1 MLIIGIDP
9 GQRGGIAWYCTI
21 SNDAGAI
28 VMPETPRQICTRFQ
42 NLREIY
48 GTMHVVLE
56 LAQPMPKQGVSSVF
70 SYGQHFGELI
80 GILTA
85 LNASMT
91 LVRPAAW
98 KKALGLNSEKLNSIL
113 LAERL
118 YPEINLIPGQCRKPH
133 DGIAE
138 ALLLMHYGRKFA

>member
-1 MLIIGIDP
+1 MLIVGVDP
-9 GQRGGIAWYCTI
+9 GLKGGIAWYCTI
-21 SNDAGAI
+21 SKDTGAI
-28 VMPETPRQICTRFQ
+28 PMPDTPRQICTRLQ

-56 LAQPMPKQGVSSVF
+56 YAQPMPKQGVTSVF

-91 LVRPAAW
+91 LVRPAVW

-118 YPEINLIPGQCRKPH
+118 YPEVSLTPGQCRKPQ

-138 ALLLMHYGRKFA
+138 ALLLMHYGRQTL